1 MGNMNYKIM
10 VLIRGGNMKFSEIF
24 RYEIANKCLWDKDK
38 GEDKYV
44 DIKCDR
50 CNLEEI
56 CLQICDELENKKNY
70 KMSIPND

>member
-1 MGNMNYKIM
+1 
-10 VLIRGGNMKFSEIF
+10 MKFSEIF

-38 GEDKYV
+38 YENKYV

-56 CLQICDELENKKNY
+56 CLQICDELEKQDKL
-70 KMSIPND
+70 